1 MLIFILYI
9 KLQILFCIFVFMSLQ
24 LKIIR
29 GKCHYIKHEFEH
41 NEYIISHNETI
52 FYWRPNLS
60 SIGCDYMVISDVQDI
75 IKNIKE
81 KKYRSESVKN
91 DLLKHWALVYQLMRN
106 ETIEKVLEPE
116 VNYNTY
122 ILAC

>member
-1 MLIFILYI
+1 
-9 KLQILFCIFVFMSLQ
+9 MS
-24 LKIIR
+24 
-29 GKCHYIKHEFEH
+29 E
-41 NEYIISHNETI
+41 
-52 FYWRPNLS
+52 
-60 SIGCDYMVISDVQDI
+60 VQDI

-116 VNYNTY
+116 VDYNSY

>member
-1 MLIFILYI
+1 
-9 KLQILFCIFVFMSLQ
+9 MSFK

-29 GKCHYIKHEFEH
+29 GKYHYIKHEFNDK
-41 NEYIISHNETI
+41 NEYIISHNDTI
-52 FYWRPNLS
+52 YYWRPNLS
-60 SIGCDYMVISDVQDI
+60 MLGYEYTSIPEVQDI
-75 IKNIKE
+75 IQNIKE

-116 VNYNTY
+116 VDYNTY

>member
-1 MLIFILYI
+1 MYSVNF
-9 KLQILFCIFVFMSLQ
+9 
-24 LKIIR
+24 KIIG
-29 GKCHYIKHEFEH
+29 GKCHVIKHEFKDGT
-41 NEYIISHNETI
+41 EYIISHNDTI
-52 FYWRPNLS
+52 YYWRPKLGKLGYEYTS
-60 SIGCDYMVISDVQDI
+60 MSEVQDI

-81 KKYRSESVKN
+81 KKYRSETVKN

-116 VNYNTY
+116 VDYNSY